1 MSVMDAPKSND
12 PSEGKGAR
20 YPDEIWE
27 LIKAAWNSAG
37 GISYQK
43 ALDMVAA
50 TTKAKLP
57 SKGAV
62 ATYAKRNNWQR
73 GYAPVQAKPI
83 APRDNSGK
91 RLPKIE
97 PAWEVDSL
105 SPMEARFVEEYVT
118 DRNATRSARRAG
130 YAEESALKHAHEL
143 LKRPDVVKAIQLS
156 EKAMMDRLHIN
167 QDMVLKYWWDIATCD
182 PNEIVEYR
190 RDNCRHCWGTA
201 YGYQWVDEEEFNQA
215 MVRFQRDEDKA
226 TLAGKKFNREPPG
239 GAGGFGFVKSREP
252 NPSCPQCNG
261 DGFGYTHIH
270 DTRRLSPAARRLYA
284 GMKEGK
290 EGVQALMHDQQKAMD
305 NIAKFIGMFKERVEI
320 DLTVTAS
327 KELDELYEAK
337 MAEVRSRA
345 TQFVGRG
352 DRLRR
357 LGLLSNEPI
366 PKVAN
371 GDVSD
376 T

>member
-1 MSVMDAPKSND
+1 MSVMDTS
-12 PSEGKGAR
+12 SGSESTEGKGAR
-20 YPDEIWE
+20 YPDEIWA
-27 LIKAAWNSAG
+27 LIQAAWSSAG

-156 EKAMMDRLHIN
+156 EKAMMERLHIN

-182 PNEIVEYR
+182 PNEIVQFR
-190 RDNCRHCWGTA
+190 RDNCRHCWGEA
-201 YGYQWVDEEEFNQA
+201 HAYQWIDNEEY
-215 MVRFQRDEDKA
+215 
-226 TLAGKKFNREPPG
+226 LAAVLRHTRAEERARAQGEKYDREPPD

-252 NPSCPQCNG
+252 NQSCPKCHG
-261 DGFGYTHIH
+261 DGHGYTHIN

-290 EGVQALMHDQQKAMD
+290 EGIQALLHDQKAAMD

-320 DLTVTAS
+320 DVTVANLGELNTVYERKIAEM
-327 KELDELYEAK
+327 KERREKVE
-337 MAEVRSRA
+337 
-345 TQFVGRG
+345 GRG
-352 DRLRR
+352 ERLR
-357 LGLLSNEPI
+357 LI
-366 PKVAN
+366 AN
-371 GDVSD
+371 DNK
-376 T
+376 

>member
-1 MSVMDAPKSND
+1 MFGMDTPANND
-12 PSEGKGAR
+12 SSEGKGAR

-27 LIKAAWNSAG
+27 LIQTAWSSAG
-37 GISYQK
+37 GISYAK
-43 ALDMVAA
+43 ALEMVAA

-105 SPMEARFVEEYVT
+105 SPMEARFVEEYVV

-143 LKRPDVVKAIQLS
+143 LKRPDVVKAIQIS

-167 QDMVLKYWWDIATCD
+167 QDMVLKYWWDIATAD

-190 RDNCRHCWGTA
+190 RDNCRHCWGNA
-201 YGYQWVDEEEFNQA
+201 YGYQWVDEEEFNRA

-226 TLAGKKFNREPPG
+226 AIAGKRFNREPPD
-239 GAGGFGFVKSREP
+239 GAGGFGFIKSREP
-252 NPSCPQCNG
+252 NSKCPQCDG
-261 DGFGYTHIH
+261 DGIGYVHIH
-270 DTRRLSPAARRLYA
+270 DTRRLSVAARRLYA

-290 EGVQALMHDQQKAMD
+290 EGIEAKMHSQEKAMD

-320 DLTVTAS
+320 DVTVANLG
-327 KELDELYEAK
+327 ELNSVYEQK
-337 MAEVRSRA
+337 LAEMRERREKVE
-345 TQFVGRG
+345 GRG
-352 DRLRR
+352 ERLR
-357 LGLLSNEPI
+357 LIANEN
-366 PKVAN
+366 K
-371 GDVSD
+371 
-376 T
+376 

>member
-1 MSVMDAPKSND
+1 MSAMDDSKGNES
-12 PSEGKGAR
+12 SEGKGAR

-27 LIKAAWNSAG
+27 LIQAAWSSAG

-167 QDMVLKYWWDIATCD
+167 QDLVLKYWWDIATCD
-182 PNEIVEYR
+182 PNEIVQFR
-190 RDNCRHCWGTA
+190 RDNCRHCWGEA
-201 YGYQWVDEEEFNQA
+201 HAYQWIDNEEYMREVVRHMRDEE
-215 MVRFQRDEDKA
+215 KA
-226 TLAGKKFNREPPG
+226 TENGKKFTREAPD

-252 NPSCPQCNG
+252 NPSCPKCDG
-261 DGFGYTHIH
+261 DGHGYTHIN

-290 EGVQALMHDQQKAMD
+290 EGIQALLHDQKAAMD

-320 DLTVTAS
+320 DVTVANLG
-327 KELDELYEAK
+327 ELNTVYEQKISEMKARR
-337 MAEVRSRA
+337 E
-345 TQFVGRG
+345 TIEGRG
-352 DRLRR
+352 ERLR
-357 LGLLSNEPI
+357 LI
-366 PKVAN
+366 AN
-371 GDVSD
+371 DNK
-376 T
+376 

>member
-1 MSVMDAPKSND
+1 MSVMDTPAGSE
-12 PSEGKGAR
+12 STEGKGAR

-27 LIKAAWNSAG
+27 LIKLAWASAG

-83 APRDNSGK
+83 APRDQSDR

-105 SPMEARFVEEYVT
+105 SPLEARFVEEYVI
-118 DRNATRSARRAG
+118 DRNATGSARRAG
-130 YAEESALKHAHEL
+130 YSDTTAAKEAHKL
-143 LKRPDVVKAIQLS
+143 LSRPDVRKAIQLS
-156 EKAMMDRLHIN
+156 EKAMMERLHIT

-182 PNEIVEYR
+182 PNEIVQYR
-190 RDNCRHCWGTA
+190 RDNCRHCWGEA
-201 YGYQWVDEEEFNQA
+201 HAYQWVDSEEYMAAVLRHTRAEEKARAQGE
-215 MVRFQRDEDKA
+215 RFD
-226 TLAGKKFNREPPG
+226 REPPD
-239 GAGGFGFVKSREP
+239 GAGGFGFIKSREP
-252 NPSCPQCNG
+252 NQACPKCHG
-261 DGFGYTHIH
+261 DGHGYTHIN

-290 EGVQALMHDQQKAMD
+290 EGIQALLHDQKAAMD

-320 DLTVTAS
+320 DVTVANLG
-327 KELDELYEAK
+327 ELNTVYEQKLAEMKAK
-337 MAEVRSRA
+337 REQV
-345 TQFVGRG
+345 VGRG
-352 DRLRR
+352 ERLR
-357 LGLLSNEPI
+357 LI
-366 PKVAN
+366 AN
-371 GDVSD
+371 DSK
-376 T
+376 